1 MKSRH
6 SYLRWHILVLI
17 AGLAFTLISRNCIAQ
32 PEQELFA
39 AGNKAYMD
47 EKFDKA
53 IENYEQLVTRN
64 KVSAEVYFNLGN
76 AYYKTGNIA
85 SAVLNY
91 ERARRLKP
99 ADEDIEYNL
108 QIANLSTIDKI
119 EPVPKVFYERWWND
133 FVNEGS
139 VSQRSVWALIFLFL
153 SLGVFAVYLFSGK
166 VVIRKIT
173 FFATIG
179 LLVCSLFTWYLTH
192 LQHRHL
198 NDHKA
203 AVIFA
208 ESTYVK
214 SSPDE
219 KSANLFMLHSG
230 TRIEVLDGLSGWK
243 KIRIANGNE
252 GWIAADALV
261 VI

>member
-6 SYLRWHILVLI
+6 RDRCWPFLMWI
-17 AGLAFTLISRNCIAQ
+17 AGFAFTLISTNGIAQ
-32 PEQELFA
+32 TEQELFA

-53 IENYEQLVTRN
+53 IESYEQLVTRN

-99 ADEDIEYNL
+99 ADADIEYNL
-108 QIANLSTIDKI
+108 RMANLSTIDKI

-139 VSQRSVWALIFLFL
+139 VSERAMWTLIFMFL
-153 SLGVFAVYLFSGK
+153 ALGVFAVYLFSGK
-166 VVIRKIT
+166 VVVRKIT
-173 FFATIG
+173 FFGMLT

-203 AVIFA
+203 AVIFT

-219 KSANLFMLHSG
+219 KSSNLFMLHSG
-230 TRIEVLDGLSGWK
+230 TRIEVLDALSGWK

-252 GWIAADALV
+252 GWITADALV